1 MEAVPEPAA
10 AVAGQLAD
18 HLMATRGLSRAQ
30 AESGYRPPPLIRAE
44 WQMLH
49 AASLV
54 HEADAKYRARMA
66 LATLLPVYCD
76 RSLPPSEDE

>member
-1 MEAVPEPAA
+1 
-10 AVAGQLAD
+10 
-18 HLMATRGLSRAQ
+18 MATRGLTRAQ

-44 WQMLH
+44 WQLLH
-49 AASLV
+49 AASVV
-54 HEADAKYRARMA
+54 HENAAKERTTLA